1 MLFENRES
9 EVYTKKKTINLG
21 GRLICIDK
29 PMVMGIV
36 NVTPDSFY
44 DGGKYNR
51 EKKIIE
57 RVTKIVEE
65 GADFVDIGGYS
76 TRPGAS
82 QISMEEELER
92 LLPAVRMVKKHFP
105 DIAVSIDTFRSEIVN
120 RIFEEAGAFIV
131 NDISGGNFDSKMFE
145 TVAELGLPY
154 ILMHIQGT
162 PSSMQKNPTYD
173 DVVQD
178 IIICFSERV
187 KKLRLLGVNDIIL
200 DPGFG
205 FGKTM
210 EQNYELLNRLD
221 AFKIF
226 QLPIMTGISRKSVI
240 WKLLDI
246 TPDESL
252 NGTTVLNTLAL
263 TGGANIL
270 RVHDVKEAVEAV
282 LIVEE
287 IRRSGKEAKRH
298 SG

>member
-1 MLFENRES
+1 MLFENKES

-51 EKKIIE
+51 EKALIE

-76 TRPGAS
+76 TRPGAP
-82 QISMEEELER
+82 QISEEEELQR
-92 LLPAVRMVKKHFP
+92 LLPAVRMVKKYFP
-105 DIAVSIDTFRSEIVN
+105 DIAVSIDTFRSAIVESVFN
-120 RIFEEAGAFIV
+120 ETGAFMV
-131 NDISGGNFDSKMFE
+131 NDISGGNFDPKMFE
-145 TVAELGLPY
+145 TVAGLGVPY

-162 PSSMQKNPTYD
+162 PATMQQNPTYD

-210 EQNYELLNRLD
+210 EHNYELLNRLD

-226 QLPIMTGISRKSVI
+226 QLPIMTGISRKSMI

-263 TGGANIL
+263 AGGANIL
-270 RVHDVKEAVEAV
+270 RVHDVKEAVEAIF
-282 LIVEE
+282 LVE
-287 IRRSGKEAKRH
+287 KLKFKNKK
-298 SG
+298 

>member
-51 EKKIIE
+51 EKTLIE